1 MFRFGLVFILLLSLI
16 LLQSCGTAYYADYS
30 RPSTPDERT
39 NPYTKSVPN
48 DGVSSAIRDALNN
61 NNRRY

>member
-1 MFRFGLVFILLLSLI
+1 MVRFGLLLFSLLSLI
-16 LLQSCGTAYYADYS
+16 LMQSCGTAYYADYS